1 MDITTLLHT
10 ILLGIVEGLTE
21 FLPISS
27 TGHLILVID
36 LLGFNSP
43 PGKVFEIVI
52 QLGAILAV
60 CWLYREKLLNVIK
73 TLPKEKKSQDFTRNL
88 IIAFVPSVILGF
100 LFYGFIK
107 EVLFSPTV
115 VSVSLIIGGL
125 IIILIEK
132 REIKVKHKTIEHMTP
147 KLALYI
153 GLCQTISMIPGTSRA
168 GATIMGA
175 MLLGVE
181 RKTATEFSFFLA
193 IPTMMA
199 ATVYDIYKNYEYL
212 SSDNITI
219 ILIGFIT
226 AFFSALFVIRWL
238 IGFVSHH
245 DFSVFGWYRIAVG
258 SGMLFLLS

>member
-1 MDITTLLHT
+1 MDLTTLLHT

-21 FLPISS
+21 FLPVSS

-36 LLGFNSP
+36 LLGFNAP

-60 CWLYREKLLNVIK
+60 CWLYREKLFNVVK

-88 IIAFVPSVILGF
+88 IIAFIPSVILGF

-132 REIKVKHKTIEHMTP
+132 KDIKVKHKTIEHMTP

-226 AFFSALFVIRWL
+226 AFFSALFVIKWL
-238 IGFVSHH
+238 IDFVSHN
-245 DFSVFGWYRIAVG
+245 DFSMFGWYRIVVG